1 MTRSNELRLPQ
12 NQDAE
17 QAVLGAMLTEGSL
30 INQVI
35 EFLIPEDFYETRN
48 QVLYRCLTQMHN
60 QNISIDIATVH
71 EELKSKGLLGQVG
84 DFLYLSQLTQLVAS
98 TANVMYF
105 AEKVKKTARERRLC
119 ETLMD
124 LIYRLGEGQVAFDHA
139 AEQLR
144 TAVEKE
150 ETSSYS
156 CLKPISAKDLPD
168 THQVDSLWGEFFYPE
183 CIIQI
188 NSEPGIGK
196 TTLLYNICAYGAM
209 GKPFL
214 DIPFSKPIKTLYVD
228 LETPQWL
235 RRQKL
240 ERIVKVKNLPENLF
254 FQYALDLKTDYLE
267 LLTLC
272 KKERYDLVVFD
283 TQSRVLAMEKE
294 NDNSEANYM
303 LNLMRRITNE
313 TKCALSL
320 IHHSGKTENS
330 KGVYKGRGASAIAG
344 GVDIVIN
351 LEALDEDTI
360 KLTVGKNRISGTNP
374 VLYLRKA
381 GEDIFEPY
389 TPPGGNSGFEI
400 FKAQDFILSLDDR
413 EWHTDEIYGL
423 GETRGFSESTLK
435 RALSKLV
442 EVGKWARIKKG
453 LYRRPRTGQGS
464 ESSGY
469 IPDPNDPNSSE
480 PNFPD
485 CSDNEADPWD
495 LEGIEP

>member
-1 MTRSNELRLPQ
+1 MARSNEQLLPQ
-12 NQDAE
+12 NQEAE
-17 QAVLGAMLTEGSL
+17 QAVLGAILTEGSL
-30 INQVI
+30 INQVS
-35 EFLIPEDFYETRN
+35 EVLTPEDFYGTRN
-48 QVLYRCLTQMHN
+48 QLLFKCLTQMHS
-60 QNISIDIATVH
+60 QHIPIDIATVH
-71 EELKSKGLLGQVG
+71 QELKSKLLLEQVG
-84 DFLYLSQLTQLVAS
+84 DFLYLSQLTQLVES

-105 AEKVKKTARERRLC
+105 ADKVKKTARERRLC
-119 ETLMD
+119 ETLTD
-124 LIYRLGEGQVAFDHA
+124 LNFRVREGHVTFDQA

-144 TAVEKE
+144 ATVEKE
-150 ETSSYS
+150 ETSSHS
-156 CLKPISAKDLPD
+156 SLKPISARVLPD
-168 THQVDSLWGEFFYPE
+168 MLLIESLWGEFFYPE

-209 GKPFL
+209 GKAFL
-214 DIPFSKPIKTLYVD
+214 DIPFSKLIKTLYVD

-235 RRQKL
+235 RRPKL
-240 ERIVKVKNLPENLF
+240 ERIIGSKNLPDNLF
-254 FQYALDLKTDYLE
+254 FQYALDLKADYPE
-267 LLTLC
+267 FLTLC
-272 KKERYDLVVFD
+272 KKERYDLIVFD

-344 GVDIVIN
+344 GVDVIIN
-351 LEALDEDTI
+351 LEALDEDTV
-360 KLTVGKNRISGTNP
+360 KLTVGKNRIYGTNS

-389 TPPGGNSGFEI
+389 MPPGGNSGFEI

-423 GETRGFSESTLK
+423 GEARGFSESTLK

-442 EVGKWARIKKG
+442 EVGKWERLKKG
-453 LYRRPRTGQGS
+453 LYRRPRRGHGS

-469 IPDPNDPNSSE
+469 IPELIDPLTH
-480 PNFPD
+480 PD
-485 CSDNEADPWD
+485 SYD
-495 LEGIEP
+495 LPEVIR